1 MNQPSPPDP
10 EAKTNDR
17 VDSAMRPQRLL
28 DLVGQDK
35 IKDSLA
41 VLIANARKCEG
52 TLDHILLCGPL
63 GYGKSTLAHVMAKEM
78 GVNIKITAGPVI
90 ERQGDLAAILTNLRE
105 GDVLFI
111 DEVHRLGRAVEEVL
125 YPAMEDFVLDLVVG
139 KGSGARSIQLKL
151 PRFTVIGAATR
162 VAQVNDRLRSQ
173 MLVYDFTPY
182 DVDDLA
188 RIIVFLAKQQGISID
203 TQAAKIVADGSH
215 GSPGRAATLLMKVHK
230 IAVTNADGH
239 ITPQIAKDSLSVF
252 GSVEPLPVRDRL
264 PIPDDAKLFVWQ
276 RDNGRCVICGSQ
288 EKLEYDHIIPI
299 SKGGSNTARNIQL
312 LCEKH
317 NRSKGADLV

>member
-1 MNQPSPPDP
+1 
-10 EAKTNDR
+10 
-17 VDSAMRPQRLL
+17 
-28 DLVGQDK
+28 
-35 IKDSLA
+35 
-41 VLIANARKCEG
+41 
-52 TLDHILLCGPL
+52 
-63 GYGKSTLAHVMAKEM
+63 
-78 GVNIKITAGPVI
+78 
-90 ERQGDLAAILTNLRE
+90 
-105 GDVLFI
+105 
-111 DEVHRLGRAVEEVL
+111 
-125 YPAMEDFVLDLVVG
+125 MEDFVLDLVVG

-162 VAQVNDRLRSQ
+162 VAQVNDRLISQ

-264 PIPDDAKLFVWQ
+264 PIPDDAKIFVWQ